1 MADNKKDL
9 NPFEMALKAYL
20 DKRAK
25 EDKLFAK
32 SYAKEG
38 KTIQKCAIFIF
49 GEAEKKAFKSERYGK
64 MAALPDEE
72 VYGLAVHYY
81 DEDDL
86 EIDKMPKEKVDA
98 IKEKI
103 DKVSVA
109 TPVQFTSGVETS
121 LF

>member
-1 MADNKKDL
+1 MADKKDL
-9 NPFEMALKAYL
+9 NPFEVVLKTYL

-25 EDKLFAK
+25 EDELFAK

-38 KTIQKCAIFIF
+38 KTIQKCAIFVIT
-49 GEAEKKAFKSERYGK
+49 EAKKKAFSTNNGRV
-64 MAALPDEE
+64 AALPDDE

-81 DEDDL
+81 DEDDI
-86 EIDKMPKEKVDA
+86 EIDKMPNEKVGE
-98 IKEKI
+98 IKKKI

-109 TPVQFTSGVETS
+109 SPVQFTSGVETS